1 MERPIMPIVWMR
13 KLGFKH
19 IIQSLTLTIKF
30 GSDLK
35 VHDPKYSILGMEV
48 LIGEAW

>member
-1 MERPIMPIVWMR
+1 MPIVWMR

-19 IIQSLTLTIKF
+19 IIQSLTPTIKL